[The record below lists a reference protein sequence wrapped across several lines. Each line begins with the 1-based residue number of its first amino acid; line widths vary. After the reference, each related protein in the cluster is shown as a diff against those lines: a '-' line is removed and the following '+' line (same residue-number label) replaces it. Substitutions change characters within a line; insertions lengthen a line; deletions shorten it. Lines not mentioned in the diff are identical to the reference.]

1 MSRPGDPNGGRAEDR
16 EGGTILILTLG
27 FLLIAMTV
35 VFAVIDAS
43 AVFLDRR
50 DLAAAADA
58 AALDAAQHVDVASV
72 YAQGADGDLPLDATG
87 VDDAVAQ
94 FVAANY
100 PTRRFP
106 GWHFTAAVSGPHT
119 VVVHA
124 TRVVHLPVYGTLT
137 VTADA
142 SATNRTAG

>member
-1 MSRPGDPNGGRAEDR
+1 MSDDR
-16 EGGTILILTLG
+16 DGGTILILTLG
-27 FLLIAMTV
+27 FLVIAMTL

-50 DLAAAADA
+50 DLAAAADS
-58 AALDAAQHVDVASV
+58 AALDAAQHVDVAAV
-72 YAQGADGDLPLDATG
+72 YADGAEGDLPLDARG
-87 VDDAVAQ
+87 VDRAVAQ

-100 PTRRFP
+100 AAGRFP
-106 GWHFTAAVSGPHT
+106 GWHFTASVSGPHT

-124 TRVVHLPVYGTLT
+124 SRVVLLPVYGTLT